1 MNHCQDSEIRFDDSS
16 IKRVFTDPKD
26 MLEDVHGFWENEIP
40 YKTTIEWSDA
50 TRVPIDYEGFRTN
63 LEELRGQA
71 PEDRRRH
78 EAYRLSERIMESA
91 PTFKA
96 RALPHVCSY
105 LPEGTKIDTTVRIA
119 CFIPPWAYCAKG
131 SVIINTSH
139 RHWENDAGMILN
151 IIIHELFHVGFGQYR
166 EPVDFSEIETS
177 EQTADLITRGLQN
190 EGMATYVAY
199 RARHIFPSST
209 VDPDYKM
216 LEKRADILRLSEKI
230 NRLLKL
236 SKTEPFDKIRDTI
249 WEEGVRT
256 RAYYVVGACM
266 AGRIEEAHGRHAL
279 VDTIVKGSRSFI
291 EEYNGLALGDFK
303 IAI

>member
-1 MNHCQDSEIRFDDSS
+1 MNHCQDSGIKFDDSS
-16 IKRVFTDPKD
+16 IKRVFTDPKEV
-26 MLEDVHGFWENEIP
+26 LEDVHGFWENEIP

-50 TRVPIDYEGFRTN
+50 TRVPTDYEGFRAN

-139 RHWENDAGMILN
+139 RHWEDDAGMVLN
-151 IIIHELFHVGFGQYR
+151 IIVHELFHVGFGRYI
-166 EPVDFSEIETS
+166 EPIDFSKMKTR
-177 EQTADLITRGLQN
+177 EQTIDLLSRGLQN

-199 RARHIFPSST
+199 RARQIFPSST
-209 VDPDYKM
+209 VDPDYTM
-216 LEKRADILRLSEKI
+216 LENRADVLRLGEKI
-230 NRLLKL
+230 NRLLEL
-236 SKTEPFDKIRDTI
+236 GRSEPFEEIRDTI
-249 WEEGVRT
+249 WQEGVRS
-256 RAYYVVGACM
+256 RAYYIVGAHM
-266 AGRIEEAHGRHAL
+266 AGRIEAARGREAL
-279 VDTIVKGSRSFI
+279 VETIVKGSRFFV
-291 EEYNGLALGDFK
+291 EAYNNLPSDGLK
-303 IAI
+303 III